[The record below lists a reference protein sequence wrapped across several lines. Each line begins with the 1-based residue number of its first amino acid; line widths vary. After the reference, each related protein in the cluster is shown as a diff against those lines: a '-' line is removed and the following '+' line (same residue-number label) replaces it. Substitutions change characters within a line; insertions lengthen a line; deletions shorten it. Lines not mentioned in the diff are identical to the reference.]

1 MTRVSVSEL
10 KAQLSRYI
18 REVRRGGEVQI
29 LDRGEP
35 VAMLVAIPGARSKE
49 PDDERR
55 ERLIRAGVLRPG
67 TGDARAILAK
77 PPLKLSGADLLEAL
91 DEERED
97 RF

>member
-1 MTRVSVSEL
+1 MSRVSVSEL
-10 KAQLSRYI
+10 KAQLSKYL

-29 LDRGEP
+29 LDRGVP
-35 VAMLVAIPGARSKE
+35 VAMLIGMPSSKGKE

-55 ERLIRAGVLRPG
+55 ARLIRDGVLRPG

-77 PPLKLSGADLLEAL
+77 PPLKLRVDLLKAL

>member
-10 KAQLSRYI
+10 KARLSRYL
-18 REVRRGGEVQI
+18 REVRRGGEIEV

-35 VAMLVAIPGARSKE
+35 IALIMPIPPSAKDS
-49 PDDERR
+49 DDRR
-55 ERLIRAGVLRPG
+55 ERLIRAGIIRPG

-77 PPLKLSGADLLEAL
+77 PPLKISADLLKAL

-97 RF
+97 RI

>member
-1 MTRVSVSEL
+1 MTRVSISEL
-10 KAQLSRYI
+10 KAQLSKYI
-18 REVRRGGEVQI
+18 REVKRGGEVQV

-35 VAMLVAIPGARSKE
+35 VALLVAIPKA
-49 PDDERR
+49 PQPQVDDERR

-77 PPLKLSGADLLEAL
+77 PPLKLSGADLLKAL

>member
-1 MTRVSVSEL
+1 MTRVSISEL
-10 KAQLSRYI
+10 KAQLSKYI

-35 VAMLVAIPGARSKE
+35 VAMLVAIPTREAHT
-49 PDDERR
+49 PDDERL
-55 ERLIRAGVLRPG
+55 ERLIRAGVVRPA
-67 TGDARAILAK
+67 TGDASAILAK
-77 PPLKLSGADLLEAL
+77 PPLRIPGVDLRKAL